1 MALKKDK
8 NKQCG
13 VTITSEDLTQVS
25 EESILIVTDH
35 SGKYGIN
42 MWMYAEYFHENIQEK
57 ITSGGM
63 LYIDGIRL
71 DKYKEYFVNEKK
83 YLNITNFLEDS
94 ICSGLQQE
102 MQDLHDTHINWVALY
117 GLCMYIR
124 EIIDRKLALLFKPTI
139 RETLEEIGDKD
150 NLDSITFNL
159 KRGDSHNSDFYV
171 VKEQII
177 NALKNCND
185 ESCEFHKIVRKV
197 DIYTKEYSQIEF
209 VKYISKFFREYFPNV
224 KRRKNSR
231 LTTTEQRIICYLL
244 KFFEFTPEVVQ
255 ESRFRQLIN
264 SKYKPTDH
272 YMPLQFLGLNKAH
285 IYLEFIPYSIW
296 KLGKINP
303 MKCADLHK
311 QNLQKN
317 LTLNMGETPDIS
329 ELLKVID
336 GMFG

>member
-1 MALKKDK
+1 
-8 NKQCG
+8 
-13 VTITSEDLTQVS
+13 
-25 EESILIVTDH
+25 
-35 SGKYGIN
+35 
-42 MWMYAEYFHENIQEK
+42 MYAEYFYENIQEN

-71 DKYKEYFVNEKK
+71 DKYKEYFENEKK
-83 YLNITNFLEDS
+83 YLNISNFLEDS
-94 ICSGLQQE
+94 TCCRLQQE
-102 MQDLHDTHINWVALY
+102 MQELHNTHINWVALY

-139 RETLEEIGDKD
+139 RETLDEIGDKD

-159 KRGDSHNSDFYV
+159 KGGVSHNSDFFV
-171 VKEQII
+171 IKEQII
-177 NALKNCND
+177 KTLKECND
-185 ESCEFHKIVRKV
+185 ETYEFHKIVRKV
-197 DIYTKEYSQIEF
+197 DVYTKEYSQIEF

-224 KRRKNSR
+224 KRRKNSH

-255 ESRFRQLIN
+255 ESRFRQLFN

-272 YMPLQFLGLNKAH
+272 YMSLQFLGLEKAQ
-285 IYLEFIPYSIW
+285 IYFEVIPYSIW

-303 MKCADLHK
+303 QKSAELHRQIFQSKK
-311 QNLQKN
+311 QKIKM
-317 LTLNMGETPDIS
+317 NMGEMPDIS

-336 GMFG
+336 GMYG